1 MRTTRPSAD
10 TDVLESALCDPSLS
24 DRVEMVLSAPGPDTY
39 RAASATGSV
48 EFVRRADRGDVT
60 YERTA
65 TSGSDPL
72 ADQSTDR
79 FLGLAAEAGALL
91 PAQHENSYPHAFD
104 SVAQFFDAPHSPD
117 LVALHTA
124 AHYYGHLGQ
133 HGSLA
138 AVQARAP
145 FIAAGQGVRC
155 LGTLDETTR
164 VIDIAP
170 TIASV
175 IGVEPNPVSVGPTGE
190 PRPGGLLRRQDGE
203 VEQMLLDGSVARHAV
218 VFLLDGCNANLLA
231 DVIASGE
238 APNLAAIASRGTTY
252 ARGAI
257 SSLPTATLANHTSA
271 ITGAHPGHSGILHNE
286 WIDGDTSDAVD
297 LLELDQ
303 MFHAM
308 QHLSP
313 RVETLF
319 QAVKRSRPGAF
330 TSASFE
336 FCDTGADFSTF
347 GLARSGD
354 PNGLPGIDDV
364 SDLDADSATNDGYAF
379 MSRVDHLS
387 MTHTIECWE
396 GAHGNGRPTLSW
408 CSLALTDEAGH
419 ESGPHGTLARAA
431 VRDGDARIGRVLA
444 AVERAGALDDTAVF
458 VVADHGMEQSD
469 PELDE
474 PWDDALASTG
484 VAYREVGDGLIY
496 LGH

>member
-1 MRTTRPSAD
+1 
-10 TDVLESALCDPSLS
+10 
-24 DRVEMVLSAPGPDTY
+24 
-39 RAASATGSV
+39 
-48 EFVRRADRGDVT
+48 
-60 YERTA
+60 
-65 TSGSDPL
+65 
-72 ADQSTDR
+72 
-79 FLGLAAEAGALL
+79 
-91 PAQHENSYPHAFD
+91 
-104 SVAQFFDAPHSPD
+104 
-117 LVALHTA
+117 
-124 AHYYGHLGQ
+124 
-133 HGSLA
+133 
-138 AVQARAP
+138 
-145 FIAAGQGVRC
+145 
-155 LGTLDETTR
+155 
-164 VIDIAP
+164 
-170 TIASV
+170 
-175 IGVEPNPVSVGPTGE
+175 
-190 PRPGGLLRRQDGE
+190 
-203 VEQMLLDGSVARHAV
+203 
-218 VFLLDGCNANLLA
+218 
-231 DVIASGE
+231 
-238 APNLAAIASRGTTY
+238 
-252 ARGAI
+252 
-257 SSLPTATLANHTSA
+257 
-271 ITGAHPGHSGILHNE
+271 
-286 WIDGDTSDAVD
+286 
-297 LLELDQ
+297 
-303 MFHAM
+303 M

-364 SDLDADSATNDGYAF
+364 SDLDADSATCDGYAF

-396 GAHGNGRPTLSW
+396 GTHGNDRPTLSW

-458 VVADHGMEQSD
+458 VVADHGLEQSD